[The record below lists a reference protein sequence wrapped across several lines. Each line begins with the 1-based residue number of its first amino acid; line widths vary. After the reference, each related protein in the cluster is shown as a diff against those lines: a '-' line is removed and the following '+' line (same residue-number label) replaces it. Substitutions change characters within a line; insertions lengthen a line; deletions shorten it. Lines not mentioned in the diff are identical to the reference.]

1 MARTFQPV
9 GDRVLVKPSKAEEK
23 TRSGLVLPDTA
34 KERPQE
40 GEVLAVGPGNMT
52 KDGTY
57 IALDVKKGDRVLYA
71 RYAGMELKEDG
82 EDLLLLSERDILATV
97 SGR

>member
-9 GDRVLVKPSKAEEK
+9 GDRVLVKPVKAEEK

-40 GEVLAVGPGNMT
+40 GEVIAVGPGNMT
-52 KDGTY
+52 KDGKY
-57 IALDVKKGDRVLYA
+57 ISLDVRKGDRILYA
-71 RYAGMELKEDG
+71 KFAGMEIKEEG
-82 EDLLLLSERDILATV
+82 EDYLLLSERDILATV
-97 SGR
+97 SGN